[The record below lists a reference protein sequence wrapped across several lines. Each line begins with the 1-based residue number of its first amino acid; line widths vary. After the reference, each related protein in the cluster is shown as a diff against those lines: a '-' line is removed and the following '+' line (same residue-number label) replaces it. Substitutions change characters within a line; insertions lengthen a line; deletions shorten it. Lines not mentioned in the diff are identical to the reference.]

1 MRKAAPSWRFF
12 SVLAGLLLGAL
23 ATVSRVKLHAHSM
36 LEVVAG
42 CVLGAGAILLGMLEQ
57 PWAFVVVGGAEIRP
71 SWRPAG
77 VRPRGHH
84 IEAVSKVLH
93 VAEIEAVG
101 RRSLPD
107 RQADVC

>member
-1 MRKAAPSWRFF
+1 MFDG
-12 SVLAGLLLGAL
+12 AGLLTIAVDFFRHRHDHQV
-23 ATVSRVKLHAHSM
+23 TQRTIS
-36 LEVVAG
+36 
-42 CVLGAGAILLGMLEQ
+42 
-57 PWAFVVVGGAEIRP
+57 P